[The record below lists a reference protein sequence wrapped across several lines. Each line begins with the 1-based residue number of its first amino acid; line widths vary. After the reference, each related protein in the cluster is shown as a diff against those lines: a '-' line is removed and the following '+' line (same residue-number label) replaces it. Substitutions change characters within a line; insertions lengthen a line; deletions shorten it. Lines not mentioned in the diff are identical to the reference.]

1 MSIII
6 MFRKHLFMS
15 ESEKNDRMKIHHLFI
30 AAASAAALLAGCAG
44 ADARRQQR
52 WAAFEPLRPAPE
64 FRLLPDRPLLKFH
77 RTAGT
82 VPADSK
88 LGEVYS
94 EPPHVWKSEKLD
106 LRGIETTSSK
116 FFPDHFALY
125 VIPKTGFTGKLRVC
139 ALNAKMEEIGRASA
153 PVDLQ
158 PGEAGW
164 ITFQFPESFGI
175 NEVKV
180 LSLEIAE

>member
-6 MFRKHLFMS
+6 MFRKHLFKS

-30 AAASAAALLAGCAG
+30 AASAAALLAGCAG

-88 LGEVYS
+88 PGEVYS
-94 EPPHVWKSEKLD
+94 EPPARLEKRKTRPARHRND
-106 LRGIETTSSK
+106 QFEI
-116 FFPDHFALY
+116 FPGSL
-125 VIPKTGFTGKLRVC
+125 C
-139 ALNAKMEEIGRASA
+139 ALRDSENRFHGEA
-153 PVDLQ
+153 PRLRPECKDGGDRPGVRPRRPSTRGSGLDHVPV
-158 PGEAGW
+158 PGELRN
-164 ITFQFPESFGI
+164 Q
-175 NEVKV
+175 
-180 LSLEIAE
+180 

>member
-1 MSIII
+1 MFIII
-6 MFRKHLFMS
+6 MFRKHLFKS

-30 AAASAAALLAGCAG
+30 AASAAALLAGCAG

-77 RTAGT
+77 RAAGT

-88 LGEVYS
+88 PGEVYS

-153 PVDLQ
+153 PSTFN
-158 PGEAGW
+158 PGKRAGSRSSSRRAS
-164 ITFQFPESFGI
+164 ESMR
-175 NEVKV
+175 
-180 LSLEIAE
+180 

>member
-1 MSIII
+1 M
-6 MFRKHLFMS
+6 
-15 ESEKNDRMKIHHLFI
+15 
-30 AAASAAALLAGCAG
+30 
-44 ADARRQQR
+44 
-52 WAAFEPLRPAPE
+52 
-64 FRLLPDRPLLKFH
+64 
-77 RTAGT
+77 
-82 VPADSK
+82 
-88 LGEVYS
+88 
-94 EPPHVWKSEKLD
+94 
-106 LRGIETTSSK
+106 
-116 FFPDHFALY
+116 
-125 VIPKTGFTGKLRVC
+125 IPKTGFTGKLRVC